1 MSKSTKKSKKNKKK
15 RNRNER
21 AVAINE
27 NRTAAEQ
34 YNDYCSKMKYQPAS
48 LADIDLARAFAK
60 NFGCEAKYLGKDN
73 WVYYNGVRW
82 VRNNEKVQQLA
93 HNFLDNLE
101 KEIERADQLYND
113 IPHNGLAYCTYPHK
127 TANLNPQQLRSS
139 MKTSA
144 IIKEAAPYMKAEETD
159 FDSKPFLLNTPDATY
174 DLRKGLKYP
183 QKHRATDLITQTTRV
198 SPNTKG
204 MGIWEQALNDFFCND
219 QYLIDY
225 MQQSMGLACVGKVI
239 REELIVAFGNGA
251 NGKSTFFNAIRQ
263 VLGDYATSL
272 TSDSLSKARYSNAD
286 QVTPEMKGKRL
297 VIFSEIKN
305 GATLDDGLLKRM
317 VSADLLFGNG
327 KYQRPGSFTPTHAA
341 VLPSNHLPRI
351 DATDYGTERRIKI
364 VPFLARFCDSEEEG
378 TKADRKDYTTY
389 LVEQAGGAILSWL
402 IVGAQKVIASD
413 YKIEDPHAVKKLTE
427 NCLNANNWLKAF
439 LEDCCIKD
447 HAAKTTSKALYE
459 KYKTFANDNSYEVV
473 SNTAFSMALHEYGF
487 ARSRNGSNRFFNG
500 IRLKPEEEVDELPFG
515 DAESDKPDE
524 VDSASNP
531 NEETKNTEP
540 LNGDANPYFD
550 TLI

>member
-15 RNRNER
+15 HNRNER
-21 AVAINE
+21 AASIKE

-34 YNDYCSKMKYQPAS
+34 YNDYCSKMKYQPDS
-48 LADIDLARAFAK
+48 FADIDLARAFAK
-60 NFGCEAKYLGKDN
+60 NFDCEAKYLGKDN
-73 WVYYNGVRW
+73 WVCYNGVRW
-82 VRNNEKVQQLA
+82 VSNNEKVQQLA
-93 HNFLDNLE
+93 HNFLDDLE
-101 KEIERADQLYND
+101 KEIARAGQFYNA

-127 TANLNPQQLRSS
+127 TVNLNPLQLRSS

-144 IIKEAAPYMKAEETD
+144 IIKEAAPYMKAEEKD

-198 SPNTKG
+198 SPSTKG

-219 QYLIDY
+219 QDLIDY
-225 MQQSMGLACVGKVI
+225 MQQLMGLACVGKVI

-272 TSDSLSKARYSNAD
+272 TSDLLSKARYSNAD

-305 GATLDDGLLKRM
+305 GAMLDDGLLKRT

-327 KYQRPGSFTPTHAA
+327 KYQKAKSFTPTHTA

-364 VPFLARFCDSEEEG
+364 VPFLARFRDSGEEG
-378 TKADRKDYTTY
+378 TKSDRKDYTTY

-402 IVGAQKVIASD
+402 IVGAQKVIANDS
-413 YKIEDPHAVKKLTE
+413 KIEEPYAVKKLTE
-427 NCLNANNWLKAF
+427 SCLNANNWLKAF
-439 LEDCCIKD
+439 LEDCCIED
-447 HAAKTTSKALYE
+447 HAAKATSKALYE
-459 KYKTFANDNSYEVV
+459 KYTTFASDNGYKVVTHKNFSYALKEHG
-473 SNTAFSMALHEYGF
+473 FSAVH
-487 ARSRNGSNRFFNG
+487 RRNGTYFNG
-500 IRLKPEEEVDELPFG
+500 IRLKPEEGVDELPVG

-531 NEETKNTEP
+531 NEETKNTES
-540 LNGDANPYFD
+540 LNGDANP
-550 TLI
+550 